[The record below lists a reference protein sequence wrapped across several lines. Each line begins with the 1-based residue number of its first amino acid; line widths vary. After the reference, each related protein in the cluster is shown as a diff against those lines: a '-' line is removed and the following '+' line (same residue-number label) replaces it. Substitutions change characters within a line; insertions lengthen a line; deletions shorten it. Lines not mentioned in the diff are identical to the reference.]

1 MQIVQQRI
9 QLIEASLER
18 LGARLPDLPIS
29 EVLILRLVLLL
40 AHEFNL
46 LLEHHIRPFGLGEGE
61 FRVLTALFSQ
71 PDGVAH
77 PSDLCSRASQSP
89 ANMSRI
95 SDALV
100 RRDLI
105 TRGACAEDRRRMVLR
120 ITETGEELV
129 RNLLP
134 SIFGPLRD
142 IYRGHSDGDQRQLI
156 ALLKRLE
163 ARVNEKLTD
172 QDGEPST

>member
-1 MQIVQQRI
+1 MEIVQQRI
-9 QLIEASLER
+9 NLIEASLER
-18 LGARLPDLPIS
+18 LRARLPDLPIN

-46 LLEHHIRPFGLGEGE
+46 LLEHEIRPFGLGEGE

-71 PDGVAH
+71 PEGIAH
-77 PSDLCSRASQSP
+77 PSELCARASQSP

-120 ITETGEELV
+120 ITETGEDLV

-134 SIFGPLRD
+134 TIFGPLRD
-142 IYRGHSDGDQRQLI
+142 IYRSHSADDQQQLI

-163 ARVNEKLTD
+163 ARVNEQLS
-172 QDGEPST
+172 DGDAEATA